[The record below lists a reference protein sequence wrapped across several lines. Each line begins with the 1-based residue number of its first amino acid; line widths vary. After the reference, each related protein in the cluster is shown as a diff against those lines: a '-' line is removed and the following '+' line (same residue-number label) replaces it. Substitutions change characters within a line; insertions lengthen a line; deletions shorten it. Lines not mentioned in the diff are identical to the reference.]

1 MSNIQKKLAGKVAL
15 VTGSGQ
21 GIGRE
26 IALTLAEE
34 GCDICVS
41 DVNTEVAEETAK
53 LVREKGCK
61 SEVYKLDVSNL
72 QMVEEVVGKVLDN
85 FGKID
90 ILVNNA
96 GITRDNLLMRMTES
110 DWDLVLD
117 INLKGTFNCTKIVTK
132 SMMKN
137 RSGKVINIASIVG
150 VRGNAGQANYSA
162 SKGGVIAFTKSC
174 AKELGSRN
182 ININAIAPGFI
193 ATKMTE
199 FLDDKA
205 KEKLTSA
212 IPLNRLGSAKDVANA
227 CLFLSTSD
235 SDYITGQTLQV
246 DGGII
251 I

>member
-1 MSNIQKKLAGKVAL
+1 MTKKLTGKVAL

-26 IALTLAEE
+26 IALTLANE

-41 DVNTEVAEETAK
+41 DVNVDIAEETAN

-61 SEVYKLDVSNL
+61 AKVYKLDVSNFEI
-72 QMVEEVVGKVLDN
+72 VEDVMAKIVED

-90 ILVNNA
+90 ILINNA
-96 GITRDNLLMRMTES
+96 GVTKDNLIMRMTEK
-110 DWDLVLD
+110 DWDFVLD
-117 INLKGTFNCTKIVTK
+117 INLKGTFNCIKAATRY
-132 SMMKN
+132 MMKQ
-137 RSGKVINIASIVG
+137 RYGKVVNISSIVG

-162 SKGGVIAFTKSC
+162 SKGGVIALTKTC

-182 ININAIAPGFI
+182 INVNAIAPGFI

-199 FLDDKA
+199 FLDEKA
-205 KEKLTSA
+205 KEKLVSN
-212 IPLNRLGSAKDVANA
+212 IPLNKLGSANDIAKA
-227 CLFLSTSD
+227 CVFLVSED
-235 SDYITGQTLQV
+235 SAYITGQTLQV